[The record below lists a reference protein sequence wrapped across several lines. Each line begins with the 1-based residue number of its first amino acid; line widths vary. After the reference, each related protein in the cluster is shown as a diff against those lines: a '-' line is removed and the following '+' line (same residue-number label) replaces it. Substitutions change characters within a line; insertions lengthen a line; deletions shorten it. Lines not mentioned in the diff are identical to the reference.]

1 MGFNEMVHAYI
12 AAKFYVHLTDG
23 FSERGKAAFLHATRY
38 YAEQRGRRM
47 AQRAIR
53 DGQPLTFETYCRY
66 GEWAGTEEVQAMG
79 LHNQAKVESYSP
91 DYEVH
96 IFVCPWHEQF
106 RRMGLPEAGELYC
119 RDLDASICRGFN
131 PEIDYKT
138 LQSLHHHDHCVQVV
152 RDANLSQNGMPPKD
166 PANMKP
172 FEYHCAHSYWA
183 YSEVTAAI
191 FGAEGQAL
199 AAQVLREFADDYG
212 KQMADA
218 VAGYRDENF
227 NVAR

>member
-1 MGFNEMVHAYI
+1 MGFNEMVHAFI
-12 AAKFYVHLTDG
+12 AAKFYVYLTERFG
-23 FSERGKAAFLHATRY
+23 ERGKSAFLHATRT

-53 DGQPLTFETYCRY
+53 DGQPLNFETYCRY
-66 GEWAGTEEVQAMG
+66 GEWASTEEMQAMG
-79 LHNQAKVESYSP
+79 LQNQAKVRSLSP

-138 LQSLHHHDHCVQVV
+138 LQTLHDHDRCVQVV
-152 RDANLSQNGMPPKD
+152 RDANLKKGLPSKD
-166 PANMKP
+166 PANMKS
-172 FEYHCAHSYWA
+172 FEYHCAHSYWT
-183 YSEVTAAI
+183 YSETATAI
-191 FGAEGQAL
+191 FGAAGQQA
-199 AAQVLREFADDYG
+199 AAQVLKDFAQEYG
-212 KQMADA
+212 EQLADTL
-218 VAGYRDENF
+218 VGYRDVDF
-227 NVAR
+227 DAAR